1 MNENRLAETCLCYSG
16 IASGNMLLTNHLGNI
31 MLTNQKHMIDQ
42 FYRTTGI
49 NPSSKR
55 DSSSDTNKESF
66 E

>member
-1 MNENRLAETCLCYSG
+1 MAETCLCYSG
-16 IASGNMLLTNHLGNI
+16 IASGNM

-55 DSSSDTNKESF
+55 DSSSDTNQECD